1 MSGSNEREKLSVYGT
16 DDELSLYCNLNVALT
31 LSTAQT
37 GTDKFGK
44 VATDREKE
52 RNNIDEF
59 IELSELMAKSNICV
73 DVYFLLEDRLLSD
86 RIRGKGKAEDL
97 IFKDLAL
104 LSECCDNTGGKLHLI
119 SGNMRFD
126 DNIRRLGDELEHA
139 ISLCFAS
146 ESVMKLRSSKG
157 IVTAK
162 YCGVGMYDS
171 LLETVELSGL
181 TSETCMCYT
190 VRHDRSGVI
199 KDEDK
204 VHFQLAILH
213 TDSMQRKVVRVLN
226 LTVMASNS
234 PATVFRHSDLD
245 CVVAAITKLAV
256 EKALRLPLS
265 ITANAPISGKD
276 GTGDDVR
283 ARDWIVA
290 ISAEVL
296 IQYRKHC
303 SIQSPRGQLIIPEP
317 LKLLP
322 LYALGM
328 LKHTAFLENVAIQK
342 RSNTGGIPTLLSIQR
357 LAVRASERTF
367 ELRRLKSLD
376 IRGIISSL
384 YPRFYSMKNPIST
397 EISINNKINN
407 NNNNNN
413 NSSSSSSGNNGNGS
427 NSKIQGMHLPSHSPT
442 NTHTNTDLPIP
453 LGTVNL
459 PPSGILGPQSLLL
472 HLPAPLTVTSEALE
486 SDGMYLLDDG
496 TMMWLILGKNIP
508 LDWLECII
516 EGVECS
522 LHEQEKPQ
530 KIRVLTGERSFGGFP
545 GSVAENLENIIRILR
560 KIGAHKQGDN
570 TINFSLL
577 MFRYMH
583 IYTHAY
589 NSLMFSIIVTFITLL
604 SYFLYSLVTNIFQII
619 SVSVFLFIFL
629 FFFSLMYLLLH
640 RFIQS
645 FVLCGRMS
653 MATLTLL
660 GWACDS

>member
-44 VATDREKE
+44 VANDREIE
-52 RNNIDEF
+52 RNNIEEY
-59 IELSELMAKSNICV
+59 IELSQMMANSNICV

-104 LSECCDNTGGKLHLI
+104 LSESCDNTGGKLHLI

-162 YCGVGMYDS
+162 YCGVGVYDS
-171 LLETVELSGL
+171 LLETVELAGL
-181 TSETCMCYT
+181 SSETCMCYT

-204 VHFQLAILH
+204 VHFQLAVLH

-357 LAVRASERTF
+357 LTVRASERTF

-384 YPRFYSMKNPIST
+384 YPRFYSMKSPISS
-397 EISINNKINN
+397 EISINNKSNNNINN
-407 NNNNNN
+407 NMNNMN
-413 NSSSSSSGNNGNGS
+413 NSSSSSSNGNGNNS

-442 NTHTNTDLPIP
+442 NTHTNNGSDSPVP
-453 LGTVNL
+453 LGTINL

-496 TMMWLILGKNIP
+496 TMMWLILGKNVP

-522 LHEQEKPQ
+522 LHGQEKPQ
-530 KIRVLTGERSFGGFP
+530 KIRVLTGERSFGGYP
-545 GSVAENLENIIRILR
+545 GSVAENLEHIIRILR
-560 KIGAHKQGDN
+560 KIVAHKQGE
-570 TINFSLL
+570 FQ
-577 MFRYMH
+577 FC
-583 IYTHAY
+583 
-589 NSLMFSIIVTFITLL
+589 FL
-604 SYFLYSLVTNIFQII
+604 S
-619 SVSVFLFIFL
+619 
-629 FFFSLMYLLLH
+629 FF
-640 RFIQS
+640 
-645 FVLCGRMS
+645 
-653 MATLTLL
+653 
-660 GWACDS
+660 

>member
-44 VATDREKE
+44 VANDREKE
-52 RNNIDEF
+52 RNNIEEY
-59 IELSELMAKSNICV
+59 IELSQLMAKSNICV

-86 RIRGKGKAEDL
+86 RIRGKNKAEDL

-162 YCGVGMYDS
+162 YCGVGVYDS
-171 LLETVELSGL
+171 LLETVELAGL
-181 TSETCMCYT
+181 TGETCMCYT
-190 VRHDRSGVI
+190 VRHDRGGVI

-276 GTGDDVR
+276 GTGEDVR

-342 RSNTGGIPTLLSIQR
+342 RSNTGGIPTLLSMQR
-357 LAVRASERTF
+357 LTVRASERTF

-384 YPRFYSMKNPIST
+384 YPRFYSMKNPISS
-397 EISINNKINN
+397 EISINNKSNNNINN
-407 NNNNNN
+407 NNNNSNINNNNNN
-413 NSSSSSSGNNGNGS
+413 NSSSSNNNGNNS

-442 NTHTNTDLPIP
+442 NTHTNNGSDSPVP
-453 LGTVNL
+453 LGTINL

-545 GSVAENLENIIRILR
+545 GSVADNLENIIRILR
-560 KIGAHKQGDN
+560 KIGAHKQGEN
-570 TINFSLL
+570 LFSFIYSCVYLFSYSMSSHTSIL
-577 MFRYMH
+577 CDFVC
-583 IYTHAY
+583 IYTNHH
-589 NSLMFSIIVTFITLL
+589 IVTNAPVYMSIYFTLF
-604 SYFLYSLVTNIFQII
+604 Y
-619 SVSVFLFIFL
+619 
-629 FFFSLMYLLLH
+629 
-640 RFIQS
+640 
-645 FVLCGRMS
+645 
-653 MATLTLL
+653 
-660 GWACDS
+660 ACF